1 MEFIVL
7 VVLTHVIK
15 LLTLDRG
22 CIDFL
27 CVLKGEIKK
36 MGTLKKMGTPKTEK
50 RFPWGP
56 TWPQWIGTRTTVE
69 VGGWMDMTAA
79 QYKGKYLCVHKN
91 HTLCMMGFFYTIRKR
106 MYNTWGSW
114 LGQNGLKKNCLK
126 NAIYT
131 AFRGDTILERPHQR
145 GLGVGPN
152 LF

>member
-1 MEFIVL
+1 MCHNLVHSKQNTIFLSTELTFTDKLAWDSLVL
-7 VVLTHVIK
+7 VVLSQVIK
-15 LLTLDRG
+15 LSTLDRG
-22 CIDFL
+22 CIDFS

-114 LGQNGLKKNCLK
+114 LGQNGLKK
-126 NAIYT
+126 I
-131 AFRGDTILERPHQR
+131 
-145 GLGVGPN
+145 V
-152 LF
+152 